1 MSKKGFFGANG
12 RLAQKKAEEEKKNQ
26 MEENGEVYVP
36 IGKVLNLAFS
46 SWNTKLIYFSNGKTS
61 KTSTFCRLFQYCIQW
76 DSYRR

>member
-36 IGKVLNLAFS
+36 IGKVLNLTFS
-46 SWNTKLIYFSNGKTS
+46 S
-61 KTSTFCRLFQYCIQW
+61 
-76 DSYRR
+76 